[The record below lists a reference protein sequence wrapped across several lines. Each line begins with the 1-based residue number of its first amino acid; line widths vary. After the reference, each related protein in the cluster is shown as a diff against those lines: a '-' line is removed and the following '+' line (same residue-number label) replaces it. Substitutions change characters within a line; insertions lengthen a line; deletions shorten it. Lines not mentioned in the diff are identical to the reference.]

1 MKSEA
6 GLAVSYLRR
15 AAQGD
20 LYVGAPQGGAS
31 RVHLPDDDAKARFLT
46 ALLKAKCE
54 PGEELELLGEPVGS
68 LDGAARAR
76 LRLRVGAL
84 SPMVGLIGSLNIWE
98 NVSLGAAYHGRPALD
113 EVARLAADVL
123 GDFEIEPRPFLA
135 RLPEDLAPVET
146 KIASLIRL
154 LAAAPELA
162 VVDALHAGL
171 SRAARACAPIFENEL
186 RTRLPQATL
195 LFVDS
200 REENS

>member
-15 AAQGD
+15 TGQGD
-20 LYVGAPQGGAS
+20 LYVGVPQGGTS
-31 RVHLPDDDAKARFLT
+31 RVHLADDDARARFVT

-54 PGEELELLGEPVGS
+54 PGEQLEMFGEAVND
-68 LDGAARAR
+68 LAAAARAR
-76 LRLRVGAL
+76 LRRRVGAL
-84 SPMVGLIGSLNIWE
+84 SPIVGLISSLNIWE
-98 NVSLGAAYHGRPALD
+98 NVSLGAAYHGRPAL
-113 EVARLAADVL
+113 EAVAGLAADVL
-123 GDFEIEPRPFLA
+123 GDFQIAPRPFLA
-135 RLPEDLAPVET
+135 RLPEDLAPLEA

-162 VVDALHAGL
+162 VVDALEAGL
-171 SRAARACAPIFENEL
+171 SRAERARAPIFENEL
-186 RTRLPQATL
+186 RARLPQATL